1 MENVK
6 KDLEKIIEGIVA
18 EAGCYTVGFNV
29 NLQGS
34 RTFVRL
40 IVESIS
46 GITLDEITD
55 ITRKINENA
64 EIDQIMADGYQLEVT
79 SPGAEHPLKEYR
91 DFPRNLG
98 RKIKVFHT
106 SKAMKSPLKGDL
118 IDVQEDKIVISIN
131 GVAQE
136 IFFTELDYAKVVLK
150 W

>member
-1 MENVK
+1 
-6 KDLEKIIEGIVA
+6 
-18 EAGCYTVGFNV
+18 
-29 NLQGS
+29 
-34 RTFVRL
+34 
-40 IVESIS
+40 
-46 GITLDEITD
+46 
-55 ITRKINENA
+55 
-64 EIDQIMADGYQLEVT
+64 MADGYQLEVT

-91 DFPRNLG
+91 DFLRNLG